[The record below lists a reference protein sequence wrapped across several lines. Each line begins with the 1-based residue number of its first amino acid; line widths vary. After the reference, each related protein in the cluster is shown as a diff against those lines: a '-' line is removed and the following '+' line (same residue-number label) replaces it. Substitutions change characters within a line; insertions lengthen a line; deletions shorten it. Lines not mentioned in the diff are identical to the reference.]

1 MVNIH
6 NNDSSSRVS
15 GSSFLSDEEFVVIRL
30 GRKNM
35 SKPVHTMTTVVSGCT
50 ASPPI
55 HSRLSGTK
63 YFDRNHSFFVSTMY
77 VVILWGLIE
86 IF

>member
-1 MVNIH
+1 MVN
-6 NNDSSSRVS
+6 NNNNNSTNRVS
-15 GSSFLSDEEFVVIRL
+15 GSSFMSDEEFVVIRL
-30 GRKNM
+30 GGQNM

-63 YFDRNHSFFVSTMY
+63 YFDRNHSCFCKY

-86 IF
+86 IL

>member
-1 MVNIH
+1 MVN
-6 NNDSSSRVS
+6 NNNNNSTNRVS
-15 GSSFLSDEEFVVIRL
+15 GSSFMSDEEFVVIRL
-30 GRKNM
+30 GGQNM

-63 YFDRNHSFFVSTMY
+63 YFDRNHSFFVSMQ
-77 VVILWGLIE
+77 
-86 IF
+86 